1 MRRKYIMKRKNLVA
15 MVVAAS
21 MVFALA
27 GCGKTES
34 SYSAAEGFSMA
45 EEVTEAEAGTET
57 ETTQIGNPWHDCTEE
72 EANAA
77 CTALFKLPEGATNV
91 KWSMTDPVE
100 PDTLPGSMV
109 QAVFTLDDL
118 EYTARAQV
126 TGDNNA
132 DTSGLYYEWTVTDD
146 ITFSTWRDGYMT
158 GKYSRY
164 FSDEETIDLI
174 RWYDVELG
182 VSYSLSTQAKDL
194 EGFDLQAIADMMYD
208 ESKYGLGD
216 IPDET
221 AGAPEA
227 AAEAEHVP
235 MDITG
240 CDTFTQ
246 IVDKLQAGQ
255 GYANANING
264 EDVLLVT
271 EYTFDNI
278 DQIAAI
284 DAEIYHYVDG
294 APAYMAYITA
304 GGTAYPLS
312 IADGK
317 LYACGNHFAKKY
329 TVLNGSLMLDQ
340 EAYVN
345 YDSNGD
351 ATYFVTSDTGNSTP
365 NGNGQ
370 VEDDLYMSA
379 IYEEYMA
386 GEIIEFNA
394 VK

>member
-1 MRRKYIMKRKNLVA
+1 MTI
-15 MVVAAS
+15 AAT
-21 MVFALA
+21 MVFALM
-27 GCGKTES
+27 GCGKTED
-34 SYSAAEGFSMA
+34 SASVAGDVAEFETVADAGASTEQEVVGMA
-45 EEVTEAEAGTET
+45 
-57 ETTQIGNPWHDCTEE
+57 NPWHACTEE
-72 EANAA
+72 DANAA
-77 CTALFKLPEGATNV
+77 CTALFKLPDGATNV
-91 KWSMTDPVE
+91 QWSMTDEVE
-100 PDTLPGSMV
+100 PNTIPGSLV
-109 QAVFTLDDL
+109 QAVFTVDDL

-126 TGDNNA
+126 TGDDNT
-132 DTSGLYYEWTVTDD
+132 DISGLYYDWTVTDD

-158 GKYSRY
+158 GTYSRY
-164 FSDEETIDLI
+164 IGDEETVDLI
-174 RWYDVELG
+174 RWFDVELG

-208 ESKYGLGD
+208 ESKYGAGD
-216 IPDET
+216 IPDDT
-221 AGAPEA
+221 AVAPEA

-240 CDTFTQ
+240 CETFTQ

-271 EYTFDNI
+271 DYTFDNI

-284 DAEIYHYVDG
+284 DAEIYRYADG
-294 APAYMAYITA
+294 APAYMGYVTA

-317 LYACGNHFAKKY
+317 LYACGNHYAKKY
-329 TVLNGSLMLDQ
+329 TALNGSLMLDQ

-345 YDSNGD
+345 YNSDGD
-351 ATYFVTSDTGNSTP
+351 ATYFVTSEIGNSTP

-370 VEDDLYMSA
+370 VEDDSYMSA
-379 IYEEYMA
+379 IYEEYMG

-394 VK
+394 VQ